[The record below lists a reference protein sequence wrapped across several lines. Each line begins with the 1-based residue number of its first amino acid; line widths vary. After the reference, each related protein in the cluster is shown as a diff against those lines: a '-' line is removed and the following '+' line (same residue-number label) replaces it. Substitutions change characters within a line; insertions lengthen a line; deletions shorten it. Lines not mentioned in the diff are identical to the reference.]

1 MHYFVVLLG
10 KMAKKTLYTVEF
22 EHPTAKNFV
31 RKLIHWNRTAN
42 DRHMPWKGEKDP
54 YKIWLSEIMLQ
65 QTRVEQGL
73 GYYNRFVAAYP
84 TVHDLANAPE
94 QEVYKLWE
102 GLGYYSRC
110 RNLLHTARY
119 ISRELNGVFPTDYEA
134 ILGLKGVGAYTAAAI
149 ASFAFNKPYA
159 VLDGN
164 VFRVLSRIFYIDQPI
179 DTTEG
184 KKYFAS
190 LAQSLLP
197 HDTPGEYNQAIMD
210 FGAVVCKPSPNCAAC
225 FFNHHCKAFL
235 LDKQLTVPVKSKR
248 TPVKE
253 RWFNYLVLEHEGAYA
268 VQQRLDKDIWQNL
281 YEFFLLE
288 TAHPESEKEVL
299 AQWRKSYGVPA
310 NAYKRTGEVLH
321 TTQRLSHQLIHFSFI
336 HLSLHY
342 RLAIRDIQWVAADRL
357 AAYPFPRTLQGVVQ
371 TLQKPQP

>member
-1 MHYFVVLLG
+1 
-10 KMAKKTLYTVEF
+10 MAKKKVYTVEF

-84 TVHDLANAPE
+84 TVHDLAAAPE

-110 RNLLHTARY
+110 RNLIHTARY
-119 ISRELNGVFPTDYEA
+119 ISGTLNGVFPADYEA
-134 ILGLKGVGAYTAAAI
+134 ILALKGVGAYTAAAI
-149 ASFAFNKPYA
+149 ASFAYNQPYA

-164 VFRVLSRIFYIDQPI
+164 VFRVLSRIFYIDEPI

-210 FGAVVCKPSPNCAAC
+210 FGAVVCKPSPDCAAC
-225 FFNHHCKAFL
+225 FFNRHCKAFL
-235 LDKQLTVPVKSKR
+235 LDKQLAVPVKSKR
-248 TPVKE
+248 TSVKE

-268 VQQRLDKDIWQNL
+268 VEQRLQKDIWQNL
-281 YEFFLLE
+281 YQFFLLE
-288 TAHPESEKEVL
+288 TAGQEPVDQVL
-299 AQWRKSYGVPA
+299 SQWRKSYGVA
-310 NAYKRTGEVLH
+310 AKEYKIQGQGHQV
-321 TTQRLSHQLIHFSFI
+321 TQRLSHQLIHFSFI
-336 HLSLHY
+336 HLQVYY
-342 RLAIRDIQWVAADRL
+342 RLAIRDIQWVPAADLPR
-357 AAYPFPRTLQGVVQ
+357 YPFPRTLQGLVQ
-371 TLQKPQP
+371 TLQKLQP